1 MLSMQ
6 SAPHADQSFTSTV
19 PVVVVVV
26 VSVVEAV
33 AS

>member
-1 MLSMQ
+1 MNPRGAHQQFSQ
-6 SAPHADQSFTSTV
+6 NV
-19 PVVVVVV
+19 PAVVVVVV

>member
-1 MLSMQ
+1 MFTT
-6 SAPHADQSFTSTV
+6 PHADQQLACNV

>member
-1 MLSMQ
+1 MNPRGADLLSCN
-6 SAPHADQSFTSTV
+6 V

-26 VSVVEAV
+26 VSVVEAI

>member
-1 MLSMQ
+1 MHPAQ
-6 SAPHADQSFTSTV
+6 HADQQLPNTV
-19 PVVVVVV
+19 AVVVVVV

>member
-1 MLSMQ
+1 MFTT
-6 SAPHADQSFTSTV
+6 PHADLPFACNV

>member
-1 MLSMQ
+1 MHPAHHDRFS
-6 SAPHADQSFTSTV
+6 SSNVS
-19 PVVVVVV
+19 VVVVVV

>member
-1 MLSMQ
+1 MYPASHPDALR
-6 SAPHADQSFTSTV
+6 APSV
-19 PVVVVVV
+19 LVVVVV

>member
-1 MLSMQ
+1 MQ
-6 SAPHADQSFTSTV
+6 PAHHDPQLAFT
-19 PVVVVVV
+19 VVVVVV

>member
-1 MLSMQ
+1 MN
-6 SAPHADQSFTSTV
+6 ATPHADPLSLYNL

>member
-1 MLSMQ
+1 MFP
-6 SAPHADQSFTSTV
+6 AHADPLFTNSV
-19 PVVVVVV
+19 AVVVVVV

>member
-1 MLSMQ
+1 MQ
-6 SAPHADQSFTSTV
+6 HPARRLDPISALAVSS
-19 PVVVVVV
+19 VVVVV

>member
-1 MLSMQ
+1 MNPRGADLLSCN
-6 SAPHADQSFTSTV
+6 V

>member
-1 MLSMQ
+1 MQ
-6 SAPHADQSFTSTV
+6 PAHADQLITRSV
-19 PVVVVVV
+19 AVVVVVV